1 MAPRSKTGGVSDKA
15 VNEAAADSSGKA
27 VNAADAVKKP
37 GRKKSVLKTEP
48 AAESDMAADSVKVEE
63 KKAQSKKAAAKKEPV
78 QTNLYVQFADREL
91 RLSESELAKAAEQA
105 YENLG
110 SREGEIRE
118 MDIYVKPEEGVV
130 YYAVNGQGSDEY
142 KIVL

>member
-1 MAPRSKTGGVSDKA
+1 MAPRSKTAGVSDKA

-63 KKAQSKKAAAKKEPV
+63 KKAQSKKAAAKKECPQRPARGAFAPGGGGAAAKRLLRRGPGESGGMRPV
-78 QTNLYVQFADREL
+78 HRQPG
-91 RLSESELAKAAEQA
+91 
-105 YENLG
+105 EN
-110 SREGEIRE
+110 
-118 MDIYVKPEEGVV
+118 
-130 YYAVNGQGSDEY
+130 
-142 KIVL
+142 